1 MQNLEDAAE
10 NGGLEMTPSSLP
22 QGAFT
27 CVVTLERVRN
37 PTFVRDER
45 DGVTYLTARDYELA
59 YRTVLRFEN
68 GDVLPITA
76 KLVGELNQ
84 QVIVRD
90 ASGRP
95 VRVSGYTQGPSEI
108 SDGTGNLIFE
118 GRYYDSRVVQPLAGD
133 DALTLTGQ
141 RIVDHWQ
148 NGLGRGAFAG
158 HAFSLG
164 SRLTREATA
173 ALSGDAHGHID

>member
-1 MQNLEDAAE
+1 MAS
-10 NGGLEMTPSSLP
+10 SSLP

-27 CVVTLERVRN
+27 CVVTLERVRAASLL
-37 PTFVRDER
+37 RDER

-59 YRTVLRFEN
+59 YRATLRFEN
-68 GDVLPITA
+68 GDLLMITA
-76 KLVGELNQ
+76 KLFGELNQ
-84 QVIVRD
+84 QVVVRD

-95 VRVSGYTQGPSEI
+95 VRVSGYTYGRSEI
-108 SDGTGNLIFE
+108 SDDAGNLIFE
-118 GRYYDSRVVQPLAGD
+118 GRYYDSRIVQNLAGD

-148 NGLGRGAFAG
+148 NGLGRGAFVG

-164 SRLTREATA
+164 GRLTREGTA
-173 ALSGDAHGHID
+173 DLSGDAHGHID